1 METVKKYFT
10 AGLGIGTI
18 IVGLVFAN
26 CWNDLNERFVTETQA
41 NEENMKIISELSNRI
56 DDKNS
61 EITELKAKIKELES
75 QPK

>member
-1 METVKKYFT
+1 METIKKYFI
-10 AGLGIGTI
+10 AGLGVGTI
-18 IVGLVFAN
+18 IVELIFAN

-61 EITELKAKIKELES
+61 EITELKVKIKEMEN

>member
-1 METVKKYFT
+1 M
-10 AGLGIGTI
+10 
-18 IVGLVFAN
+18 
-26 CWNDLNERFVTETQA
+26 NERFVTETQA

-61 EITELKAKIKELES
+61 EITELKVKIKEMEN

>member
-1 METVKKYFT
+1 METIKKYFI
-10 AGLGIGTI
+10 AGLGVGTI
-18 IVGLVFAN
+18 IVGLIFAN

-56 DDKNS
+56 DDKNN

>member
-1 METVKKYFT
+1 METIKKYFT